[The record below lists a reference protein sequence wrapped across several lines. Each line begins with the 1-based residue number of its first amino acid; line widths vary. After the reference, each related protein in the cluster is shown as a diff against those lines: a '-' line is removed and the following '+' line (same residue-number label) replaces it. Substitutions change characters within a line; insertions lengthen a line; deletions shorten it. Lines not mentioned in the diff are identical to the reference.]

1 MYLVNPVELDSPLV
15 LSEILDKALT
25 RLANTQARVS
35 AAEVA
40 RQMSMYEPDITRLR
54 RLWRNPDGQLPV
66 AKVHLRLLIRYL
78 CHRYPSM
85 VVRRRRDGSYC
96 VRFTLRKGSIPVRA
110 DVDLPPFARTRPP
123 RPGTT
128 RWYLKEF

>member
-1 MYLVNPVELDSPLV
+1 MHLVNPVELDSPLA

-25 RLANTQARVS
+25 RLANTPAKVS
-35 AAEVA
+35 AAQVA

-54 RLWRNPDGQLPV
+54 RLWRNPEEQVPV
-66 AKVHLRLLIRYL
+66 SMVYLRLLVRYL
-78 CHRYPSM
+78 CDRYPSM
-85 VVRRRRDGSYC
+85 VVRRRRDGSFC
-96 VRFTLRKGSIPVRA
+96 VRFTIRKGSIPVRA
-110 DVDLPPFARTRPP
+110 DVEVPPVTRVRPP